1 MPDMYAFQAG
11 SQPSTQQKD
20 ESSAPQVTPN
30 ILPCQV
36 HHDGPIASYNRFW
49 TPVADAKDNTQSAH
63 FRGRKLRGRR
73 VAVPEGYQG
82 VIAMPT
88 ESVLPS
94 RPTDKGDE
102 DVEILE
108 NGPEE
113 PVKIL
118 ETQGTFDEMIV
129 WQHEFLPAADD
140 TFVKGVEEWVRFAET
155 MHATPVDA
163 TK

>member
-1 MPDMYAFQAG
+1 MPT
-11 SQPSTQQKD
+11 SR
-20 ESSAPQVTPN
+20 
-30 ILPCQV
+30 ILPSQQ
-36 HHDGPIASYNRFW
+36 
-49 TPVADAKDNTQSAH
+49 ADN
-63 FRGRKLRGRR
+63 G
-73 VAVPEGYQG
+73 
-82 VIAMPT
+82 
-88 ESVLPS
+88 
-94 RPTDKGDE
+94 E

-155 MHATPVDA
+155 VCVFHVLRSLDSRF
-163 TK
+163 

>member
-1 MPDMYAFQAG
+1 MPTDR
-11 SQPSTQQKD
+11 
-20 ESSAPQVTPN
+20 
-30 ILPCQV
+30 ILPSQQ
-36 HHDGPIASYNRFW
+36 
-49 TPVADAKDNTQSAH
+49 ADT
-63 FRGRKLRGRR
+63 G
-73 VAVPEGYQG
+73 
-82 VIAMPT
+82 
-88 ESVLPS
+88 
-94 RPTDKGDE
+94 E

-155 MHATPVDA
+155 VCVSLLLCSFGLKVLIWSFRCM
-163 TK
+163 

>member
-11 SQPSTQQKD
+11 PLPKTQQKD
-20 ESSAPQVTPN
+20 ESSTPKLTPN
-30 ILPCQV
+30 ILPCQI
-36 HHDGPIASYNRFW
+36 HHDGPIASCDRLW
-49 TPVADAKDNTQSAH
+49 TPATDAKDNTHDAY

-73 VAVPEGYQG
+73 VAIPEGYQG
-82 VIAMPT
+82 IVAVST
-88 ESVLPS
+88 DRVLPQ
-94 RPTDKGDE
+94 TDKGGE

-129 WQHEFLPAADD
+129 WQHEMLPAADD
-140 TFVKGVEEWVRFAET
+140 TFVKGVEEWIRFAET
-155 MHATPVDA
+155 MHVTPVDTA
-163 TK
+163 K